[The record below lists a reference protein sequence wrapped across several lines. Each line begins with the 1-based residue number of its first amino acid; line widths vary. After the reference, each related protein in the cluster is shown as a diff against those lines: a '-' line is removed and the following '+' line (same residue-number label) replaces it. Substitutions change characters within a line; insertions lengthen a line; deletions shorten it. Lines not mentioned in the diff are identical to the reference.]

1 MNNEKVKEVN
11 VTMLIPKVF
20 RNNLF
25 DDFFDDFDLMD
36 REMNQL
42 NHKLYGKHANRE
54 MLTDVKEHEDHY
66 DVEIDLPGFKKE
78 DINVEL
84 NDGYLTITA
93 TKGHDQE
100 EKNKA
105 GKIIRQER
113 YSGSMSRSFYV
124 GDSITSEDIHGKYEG
139 GVLTLSVPKKEEQK
153 EIEHPNRIM
162 IEG

>member
-11 VTMLIPKVF
+11 ETMLMPRVF
-20 RNNLF
+20 ERNLF
-25 DDFFDDFDLMD
+25 DDLFDDFDLMD

-42 NHKLYGKHANRE
+42 NRRIYGKHANRE

-66 DVEIDLPGFKKE
+66 DVQIDLPGFRKE

-93 TKGHDQE
+93 NKGHEQE
-100 EKNKA
+100 EKDKA

-124 GDSITSEDIHGKYEG
+124 GDALTAEEIHGKYEG
-139 GVLTLSVPKKEEQK
+139 GVLTLAIPKKETEK
-153 EIEHPNRIM
+153 VEHSSHIM